1 MNTLLIPLGLFLS
14 MILTH
19 ITLPLIDRVKKKR
32 VEKLVE
38 EAKREIILGLHT
50 DSVVSIHFTETTDI
64 YWMHELPQLVVT
76 LKTYVPEHSAI
87 LDMIDAKYCKHFT
100 IIESFVGGR
109 TRVLIILLSE

>member
-1 MNTLLIPLGLFLS
+1 

-19 ITLPLIDRVKKKR
+19 ITLPLISRAKKKR
-32 VEKLVE
+32 VDRLVFL
-38 EAKREIILGLHT
+38 AKGEIILTIPVENIMSL
-50 DSVVSIHFTETTDI
+50 HFTETTDT

-100 IIESFVGGR
+100 IIESFAEGQ
-109 TRVLIILLSE
+109 I